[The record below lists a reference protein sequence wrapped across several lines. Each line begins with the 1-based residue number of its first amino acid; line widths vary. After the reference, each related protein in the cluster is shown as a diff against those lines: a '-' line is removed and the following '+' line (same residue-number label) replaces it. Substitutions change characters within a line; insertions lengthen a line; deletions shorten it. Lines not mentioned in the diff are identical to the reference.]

1 MEKAAN
7 YWKSYKEERL
17 LNKTNYDQLKTL
29 AFSDTD
35 IKKLAHLKNKK
46 GEYLLD
52 TYDIG
57 YLVANLGHE

>member
-1 MEKAAN
+1 MDRETN

-17 LNKTNYDQLKTL
+17 LGKSNYDQLKTL
-29 AFSDTD
+29 KLCDQD
-35 IKKLAHLKNKK
+35 LKKLANLKNKK

-57 YLVANLGHE
+57 YLVANLGYE